1 MLLSRKSGDS
11 TVGRLRD
18 KKEKRSTRS
27 RLCVD
32 SGIGSFFKLL
42 EVGFSPYLGFYS
54 HLSVLL
60 MFRLNEVVRGRWI
73 GPKTWD
79 RIIGNFCRNFGEAVS
94 VQSHVGAVWVDYVLI
109 YVLICALV
117 CIGPEMAEKSGF
129 TK

>member
-1 MLLSRKSGDS
+1 MLLSRKSGDPI
-11 TVGRLRD
+11 VGRLRD

-60 MFRLNEVVRGRWI
+60 MFRLNEAARGRWI

-79 RIIGNFCRNFGEAVS
+79 RIIGKFFRNFREVVS
-94 VQSHVGAVWVDYVLI
+94 VQSHVGTVWVDYVLI

>member
-1 MLLSRKSGDS
+1 MLLSRKSGDP

-27 RLCVD
+27 RLRVD

-60 MFRLNEVVRGRWI
+60 MFWLNEAARGRWI

-79 RIIGNFCRNFGEAVS
+79 RIVGNFFRNFGEAVS

>member
-1 MLLSRKSGDS
+1 MLLSRKSGDP

-18 KKEKRSTRS
+18 KKEKRSMRS
-27 RLCVD
+27 RLRVD

-60 MFRLNEVVRGRWI
+60 MFRLNEAARGRWI

-79 RIIGNFCRNFGEAVS
+79 RIIGNFFRDFGEAFS

>member
-1 MLLSRKSGDS
+1 M
-11 TVGRLRD
+11 
-18 KKEKRSTRS
+18 
-27 RLCVD
+27 D
-32 SGIGSFFKLL
+32 SGIRSFFKLL

-60 MFRLNEVVRGRWI
+60 MFRLNEAARGRWI

-79 RIIGNFCRNFGEAVS
+79 RIIGHYFRNFGEVVS
-94 VQSHVGAVWVDYVLI
+94 IQSHVGAVWVDYVLI

-117 CIGPEMAEKSGF
+117 CIGPEMAKKSWF

>member
-1 MLLSRKSGDS
+1 M
-11 TVGRLRD
+11 
-18 KKEKRSTRS
+18 
-27 RLCVD
+27 D

-60 MFRLNEVVRGRWI
+60 MFRLNESARGRWI
-73 GPKTWD
+73 CPKTWD
-79 RIIGNFCRNFGEAVS
+79 RIIRNFFRNFGEAVS